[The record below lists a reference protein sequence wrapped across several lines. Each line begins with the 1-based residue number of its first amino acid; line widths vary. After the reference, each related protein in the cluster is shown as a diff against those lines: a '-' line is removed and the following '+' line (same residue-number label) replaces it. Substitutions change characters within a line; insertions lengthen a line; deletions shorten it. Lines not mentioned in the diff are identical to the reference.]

1 MTFVSEGCSEVL
13 VSSGALPVLL
23 DLVAKTNR
31 STASLHVVKTIT
43 KILLNVTKVWWDHC
57 QEVGRAGRA
66 CNLLFKILCTK
77 NNSHE
82 PQWLAVSCSVIASL
96 SLVKL

>member
-31 STASLHVVKTIT
+31 SAASLHVVKTII
-43 KILLNVTKVWWDHC
+43 KILLNVTKVGGVVTVNKR
-57 QEVGRAGRA
+57 EGS
-66 CNLLFKILCTK
+66 K
-77 NNSHE
+77 
-82 PQWLAVSCSVIASL
+82 SL
-96 SLVKL
+96 